1 MFGAKLSIY
10 LFSVLGSP
18 WTSGFTLSLLRA
30 ASLNWQSPLAKKN
43 PQGQLIS
50 PEFCLLSCSLCFSSF
65 SCLPYVK
72 VCMSS
77 LCTKYTC
84 TNTDTHTQTQTHT
97 QTHTHR
103 DTHTHTHKVGCSLV
117 KWKGSKLSVM
127 GLTTPFIY
135 LFKFPGRKDQK
146 SLSDSKWCAAS
157 RSPYTHN
164 CNCLTSFPS

>member
-1 MFGAKLSIY
+1 MRGHPVGTSWLHKTHLCSRSKEHCLVIQWKTIQKGTEGKY
-10 LFSVLGSP
+10 HLLLIFSFIFYSV
-18 WTSGFTLSLLRA
+18 
-30 ASLNWQSPLAKKN
+30 K
-43 PQGQLIS
+43 IS
-50 PEFCLLSCSLCFSSF
+50 PSHQGSQVFWKRKLPLL
-65 SCLPYVK
+65 
-72 VCMSS
+72 
-77 LCTKYTC
+77 TRRH
-84 TNTDTHTQTQTHT
+84 TH
-97 QTHTHR
+97 THTHR
-103 DTHTHTHKVGCSLV
+103 HRHTHRHTHTETHTHTHKVGCSLV